1 VGADLDLLS
10 QEIFATKGANVTHHR
25 PREDSN
31 RLRILLREIGR
42 NGDLSS
48 KIEDSLLW
56 LARMLPFVM
65 VMLRPILKAACAQ
78 SSKACSTTSNLSMI
92 TRRI

>member
-1 VGADLDLLS
+1 M
-10 QEIFATKGANVTHHR
+10 THHR

-65 VMLRPILKAACAQ
+65 VNAAPYLE
-78 SSKACSTTSNLSMI
+78 SGMRTSKACSATLNLSMI